1 MNRKKS
7 SDPDSDISGT
17 GNKKSF
23 IHELKEDLGP
33 AYEQKSEKF
42 KRYVKANP
50 RRVLIFMFTIV
61 IFNTGVLFFFTRQYK
76 ASSFHYADLKLK
88 HDGTAKTNEAPDI
101 PFTWDNYSK
110 MNSIKDTLEYLMSK
124 TQLSR
129 EDTLIFMRIASAI
142 EKLDPDF
149 VKKIKQQSK

>member
-7 SDPDSDISGT
+7 SDSDSDTSGT

-23 IHELKEDLGP
+23 IQELKEDLGP

-50 RRVLIFMFTIV
+50 RRALIFMFSLV
-61 IFNTGVLFFFTRQYK
+61 IINIGVLFFFTRQYK
-76 ASSFHYADLKLK
+76 ANSFHYADLKLK
-88 HDGTAKTNEAPDI
+88 HDGTAKADEAPDI

-110 MNSIKDTLEYLMSK
+110 MNSIKDTLEYLMTK
-124 TQLSR
+124 KQLSR
-129 EDTLIFMRIASAI
+129 EDTLTFVRIASAI

-149 VKKIKQQSK
+149 VKKIKQQPK